1 MSERPGTFKK
11 GNSAAVKS
19 ITKKEAQIM
28 CWNAIHRVIQR
39 ACEMP
44 REDLDEFMKSPE
56 SGKLSIFEHKALL
69 AYKNGNYKHIEF
81 LKTMVLG
88 KPRQQVEHTTDES
101 GISINY
107 NVIKKKKDA

>member
-1 MSERPGTFKK
+1 MSRNSDGTFTA
-11 GNSAAVKS
+11 GNKIASKS

-39 ACEMP
+39 ACEMS

-88 KPRQQVEHTTDES
+88 KPRQQVDMNVPEG
-101 GISINY
+101 GIKLI
-107 NVIKKKKDA
+107 IDKDDAKL